1 MGFVSHHAMSTIL
14 FFLLVKIFGNLSI
27 VYPASHTI
35 SAVIGSSL
43 SFYNAVNR
51 VPHGGRGVTLC
62 GGTRHRHKLTNSG
75 VSASGNLNIEIFGE
89 LLRLIAPFICC
100 HHLML
105 QHERTA
111 LCCLEAENI
120 SVHSWQLK
128 HNLHYR
134 TVSDLLL
141 LLLYLNLLYQV

>member
-1 MGFVSHHAMSTIL
+1 MSTIL
-14 FFLLVKIFGNLSI
+14 FFLFVKIFGNLSR

-43 SFYNAVNR
+43 SFDNAVSR
-51 VPHGGRGVTLC
+51 VAHGGREVTLC
-62 GGTRHRHKLTNSG
+62 GGTRHRHKLNSG
-75 VSASGNLNIEIFGE
+75 VSAGGNLNIEIFGE

-111 LCCLEAENI
+111 PCCLEAENI

-134 TVSDLLL
+134 TVSDLL
-141 LLLYLNLLYQV
+141 YLNLLYQV